1 LLNKPPAVKLLE
13 PIAIQLSVGELR
25 RYAFTWDLLGDLE
38 LGRPNLG
45 NVTRVEVYR
54 LMQYTLRD
62 IIEAR
67 LGTEETDKI
76 FYEAGEMAGK
86 AFYEH
91 FLTGIEDIGE
101 FAGKLQSVLKEM
113 KIGVLRIES
122 MTEGAEKLVLTVD
135 EDLDCSGLPE
145 MDYEI
150 CVYDEGFI
158 AGILNSFSGKNYL
171 VKEIDCWCTG
181 DRTCRFKADVAE

>member
-1 LLNKPPAVKLLE
+1 MAEDRKYKF
-13 PIAIQLSVGELR
+13 S
-25 RYAFTWDLLGDLE
+25 WDLLGDLE
-38 LGRPNLG
+38 IGRPNLG

-54 LMQYTLRD
+54 LMQFTLRD
-62 IIEAR
+62 VIESAYGVEAADR
-67 LGTEETDKI
+67 L
-76 FYEAGEMAGK
+76 FYEAGKMAGTAVYDHLLK
-86 AFYEH
+86 G
-91 FLTGIEDIGE
+91 TEDFGE
-101 FAGKLQSVLKEM
+101 FVKKLQLVLRDL

-122 MTEGAEKLVLTVD
+122 VSSGAEKVVLTVE

-158 AGILNSFSGKNYL
+158 SGILENFTGKPYS

-181 DRTCRFKADVAE
+181 DRTCRFSAEKLFQDAPEESAEEAGKIS